1 MRIHLAG
8 DSSGYELARYLEQV
22 FVAEGHEV
30 VWHGA
35 PELDEGDDFPFFAV
49 RVGQAVIA
57 DEDAGVPV
65 RGILVGVSGAGEVI
79 AANKVAGIRAAAG
92 LSVEFVRSARR
103 HADAD
108 VLAIGASFV
117 DAPGAVALVDALLT
131 EPFND
136 VLDDARRI
144 ININEFESSGTIEG
158 WLIEG

>member
-8 DSSGYELARYLEQV
+8 DSSGYDLARYLEQAL
-22 FVAEGHEV
+22 VAEGHEV
-30 VWHGA
+30 VWHA
-35 PELDEGDDFPFFAV
+35 SPELDEGDDFPLFAV

-65 RGILVGVSGAGEVI
+65 RGILVGHSGAGEVI
-79 AANKVAGIRAAAG
+79 AANKVAGVRAVSA
-92 LSVEFVRSARR
+92 LSEDFVRSARR

-108 VLAIGASFV
+108 VLALGVSLV
-117 DAPGAVALVDALLT
+117 DAPAAVSLVEAFLA

-136 VLDDARRI
+136 ELDDARRI

-158 WLIEG
+158 WLIES